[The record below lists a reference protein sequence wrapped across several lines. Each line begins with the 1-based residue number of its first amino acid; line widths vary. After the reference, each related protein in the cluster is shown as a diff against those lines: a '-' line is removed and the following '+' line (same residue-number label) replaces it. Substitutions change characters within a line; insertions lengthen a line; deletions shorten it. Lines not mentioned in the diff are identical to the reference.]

1 MTWLFDNFDVV
12 LGYTKTHLYLSL
24 VPLFVGLLIAIPLG
38 TVIRN
43 TRWVRRI
50 TLTVASIAFTLPS
63 LALFVTIPAVI
74 GLPVLDPL
82 NVVIALAV
90 YSTALLVR
98 AVPEALDS
106 VPFAVVDSAEAM
118 GYSTLRRAVTVELP
132 LALPVL
138 IANIRVVA
146 VTNISLVSVGSVIGI
161 GGLGQL
167 FTQGYQRDYPDQIFA
182 GIISIVFLA
191 LVFDAALYLAG
202 PSTHPVDA
210 PRHGLVEEEGTRMNL
225 FSEAFSYIFDGGNW
239 SGPPGIG
246 ARTDRAHVVQPAGST
261 GLGSD
266 CHTHRL
272 VDRPSTTR

>member
-1 MTWLFDNFDVV
+1 MTWLLDNFDVV

-63 LALFVTIPAVI
+63 LALFVTIPAVV

-118 GYSTLRRAVTVELP
+118 GYSSLRRAVTVELP

-191 LVFDAALYLAG
+191 LIFDAALYLLG
-202 PSTHPVDA
+202 RRLTPW
-210 PRHGLVEEEGTRMNL
+210 TRL
-225 FSEAFSYIFDGGNW
+225 
-239 SGPPGIG
+239 
-246 ARTDRAHVVQPAGST
+246 ST
-261 GLGSD
+261 GSSKKKA
-266 CHTHRL
+266 RA
-272 VDRPSTTR
+272 

>member
-1 MTWLFDNFDVV
+1 MTWLFDNFGVV

-24 VPLFVGLLIAIPLG
+24 VPLLIGLLIAVPVG
-38 TVIRN
+38 TLIRN

-63 LALFVTIPAVI
+63 LALFVTIPAVV

-82 NVVIALAV
+82 NVVIALTV

-98 AVPEALDS
+98 AGPEALDS
-106 VPFAVVDSAEAM
+106 VPFAVVDSAQAM
-118 GYSTLRRAVTVELP
+118 GFSSLRRAVTVELP
-132 LALPVL
+132 LSLPVL
-138 IANIRVVA
+138 IANIRVVT

-191 LVFDAALYLAG
+191 LIFDAALYLVG
-202 PSTHPVDA
+202 RRLTPWTRQGSSST
-210 PRHGLVEEEGTRMNL
+210 RK
-225 FSEAFSYIFDGGNW
+225 
-239 SGPPGIG
+239 
-246 ARTDRAHVVQPAGST
+246 ARA
-261 GLGSD
+261 
-266 CHTHRL
+266 
-272 VDRPSTTR
+272 

>member
-1 MTWLFDNFDVV
+1 MTWLFDNFGVV

-24 VPLFVGLLIAIPLG
+24 VPLLIGLLIAVPVG
-38 TVIRN
+38 TLIRN

-63 LALFVTIPAVI
+63 LALFVTIPAVV

-82 NVVIALAV
+82 NVVIALTV

-106 VPFAVVDSAEAM
+106 VPFAVVDSAQAM
-118 GYSTLRRAVTVELP
+118 GFSSLRRAVTVELP
-132 LALPVL
+132 LSLPVL
-138 IANIRVVA
+138 IANIRVVT

-191 LVFDAALYLAG
+191 LIFDAALYLVG
-202 PSTHPVDA
+202 RRLTPWTRQDSSST
-210 PRHGLVEEEGTRMNL
+210 RK
-225 FSEAFSYIFDGGNW
+225 
-239 SGPPGIG
+239 
-246 ARTDRAHVVQPAGST
+246 ARA
-261 GLGSD
+261 
-266 CHTHRL
+266 
-272 VDRPSTTR
+272 

>member
-1 MTWLFDNFDVV
+1 MTWLFDNFGVV

-24 VPLFVGLLIAIPLG
+24 VPLLIGLLIAVPVG
-38 TVIRN
+38 TLIRN

-63 LALFVTIPAVI
+63 LALFVTIPAVV

-82 NVVIALAV
+82 NVVIALTV

-106 VPFAVVDSAEAM
+106 VPFAVVDSAQAM
-118 GYSTLRRAVTVELP
+118 GFSSLRRAVTVELP
-132 LALPVL
+132 LSLPVL
-138 IANIRVVA
+138 IANIRVVT

-191 LVFDAALYLAG
+191 LIFDAALYLVG
-202 PSTHPVDA
+202 RRLTPWTRQGSSST
-210 PRHGLVEEEGTRMNL
+210 RK
-225 FSEAFSYIFDGGNW
+225 
-239 SGPPGIG
+239 
-246 ARTDRAHVVQPAGST
+246 ARA
-261 GLGSD
+261 
-266 CHTHRL
+266 
-272 VDRPSTTR
+272 

>member
-1 MTWLFDNFDVV
+1 MTWLLDNFDVV

-24 VPLFVGLLIAIPLG
+24 VPLLAGLLIAIPLG

-63 LALFVTIPAVI
+63 LALFVTIPAVV

-118 GYSTLRRAVTVELP
+118 GYSSLRRAVTVELP

-191 LVFDAALYLAG
+191 LIFDAALYLLG
-202 PSTHPVDA
+202 RRLTPW
-210 PRHGLVEEEGTRMNL
+210 TRL
-225 FSEAFSYIFDGGNW
+225 
-239 SGPPGIG
+239 
-246 ARTDRAHVVQPAGST
+246 ST
-261 GLGSD
+261 GSSKKKA
-266 CHTHRL
+266 RA
-272 VDRPSTTR
+272 

>member
-1 MTWLFDNFDVV
+1 MTWLLDNFDVV
-12 LGYTKTHLYLSL
+12 LGYTKTHLHLSL
-24 VPLFVGLLIAIPLG
+24 VPLLVGLLIAIPLG

-43 TRWVRRI
+43 TGWVRRI

-63 LALFVTIPAVI
+63 LALFVTIPAVV

-118 GYSTLRRAVTVELP
+118 GYSSLRRAVTVELP

-191 LVFDAALYLAG
+191 LIFDAALYLLG
-202 PSTHPVDA
+202 RRLTPW
-210 PRHGLVEEEGTRMNL
+210 TRL
-225 FSEAFSYIFDGGNW
+225 
-239 SGPPGIG
+239 
-246 ARTDRAHVVQPAGST
+246 ST
-261 GLGSD
+261 GSSKKKA
-266 CHTHRL
+266 RA
-272 VDRPSTTR
+272 

>member
-1 MTWLFDNFDVV
+1 MTWLFDNFGVV
-12 LGYTKTHLYLSL
+12 LEYTKTHLYLSL
-24 VPLFVGLLIAIPLG
+24 VPLLIGLLIAVPVG
-38 TVIRN
+38 TLIRN

-63 LALFVTIPAVI
+63 LALFVTVPAVV

-82 NVVIALAV
+82 NVVIALTV

-106 VPFAVVDSAEAM
+106 VPFAVVDSAQAM
-118 GYSTLRRAVTVELP
+118 GFSSLRRAVTVELP
-132 LALPVL
+132 LSLPVL
-138 IANIRVVA
+138 IANIRVVT

-191 LVFDAALYLAG
+191 LIFDAVLYLVG
-202 PSTHPVDA
+202 RRLTPWTRQGSSST
-210 PRHGLVEEEGTRMNL
+210 RK
-225 FSEAFSYIFDGGNW
+225 
-239 SGPPGIG
+239 
-246 ARTDRAHVVQPAGST
+246 ARA
-261 GLGSD
+261 
-266 CHTHRL
+266 
-272 VDRPSTTR
+272 

>member
-1 MTWLFDNFDVV
+1 MTWLFDNFGVV

-24 VPLFVGLLIAIPLG
+24 VPLLIGLLIAVPVG
-38 TVIRN
+38 TLIRN

-63 LALFVTIPAVI
+63 LALFVTIPAVV

-82 NVVIALAV
+82 NVVIALTV

-118 GYSTLRRAVTVELP
+118 GFSSLRRAVTVELP
-132 LALPVL
+132 LSLPVL
-138 IANIRVVA
+138 IANIRVVT

-191 LVFDAALYLAG
+191 LIFDAALYLVG
-202 PSTHPVDA
+202 RRLTPWTRQGSSST
-210 PRHGLVEEEGTRMNL
+210 RK
-225 FSEAFSYIFDGGNW
+225 
-239 SGPPGIG
+239 
-246 ARTDRAHVVQPAGST
+246 ARA
-261 GLGSD
+261 
-266 CHTHRL
+266 
-272 VDRPSTTR
+272 

>member
-24 VPLFVGLLIAIPLG
+24 VPLFVGLVIAIPLG

-63 LALFVTIPAVI
+63 LALFVTIPAVV

-82 NVVIALAV
+82 NVVIALTV

-106 VPFAVVDSAEAM
+106 VPFAVVDSAQAM
-118 GYSTLRRAVTVELP
+118 GYSSLRRAVAVELP

-191 LVFDAALYLAG
+191 LVFDAALYLLG
-202 PSTHPVDA
+202 RRLTPW
-210 PRHGLVEEEGTRMNL
+210 TRL
-225 FSEAFSYIFDGGNW
+225 
-239 SGPPGIG
+239 
-246 ARTDRAHVVQPAGST
+246 ST
-261 GLGSD
+261 GSSKKKA
-266 CHTHRL
+266 RA
-272 VDRPSTTR
+272 

>member
-1 MTWLFDNFDVV
+1 MKWLIDNFDVV

-24 VPLFVGLLIAIPLG
+24 VPLLIGLVIAIPVG
-38 TVIRN
+38 TLIRN
-43 TRWVRRI
+43 SRWIRRI
-50 TLTVASIAFTLPS
+50 TLTVASIAFTIPS

-90 YSTALLVR
+90 YSTALLIR

-118 GYSTLRRAVTVELP
+118 GYSSLRRAVSVELP
-132 LALPVL
+132 LSLPVL

-167 FTQGYQRDYPDQIFA
+167 FTQGYQRDYPDQIVA

-191 LVFDAALYLAG
+191 LVFDAALFLLG
-202 PSTHPVDA
+202 RWLTPW
-210 PRHGLVEEEGTRMNL
+210 TR
-225 FSEAFSYIFDGGNW
+225 IGGD
-239 SGPPGIG
+239 SKKKATAAKDVTATKG
-246 ARTDRAHVVQPAGST
+246 VQA
-261 GLGSD
+261 
-266 CHTHRL
+266 
-272 VDRPSTTR
+272 

>member
-1 MTWLFDNFDVV
+1 MTWLFDNFGVV

-24 VPLFVGLLIAIPLG
+24 VPLLIGLLIAVPVG
-38 TVIRN
+38 TLIRN

-63 LALFVTIPAVI
+63 LALFVTIPAVV

-82 NVVIALAV
+82 NVVIALTV

-106 VPFAVVDSAEAM
+106 VPFAVVDSAQAM
-118 GYSTLRRAVTVELP
+118 GFSSLRRAVTVELP
-132 LALPVL
+132 LSLPVL
-138 IANIRVVA
+138 IANIRVVT

-191 LVFDAALYLAG
+191 LIFDAALYLVG
-202 PSTHPVDA
+202 RRLTPWTRQGTSPST
-210 PRHGLVEEEGTRMNL
+210 RK
-225 FSEAFSYIFDGGNW
+225 
-239 SGPPGIG
+239 
-246 ARTDRAHVVQPAGST
+246 ARA
-261 GLGSD
+261 
-266 CHTHRL
+266 
-272 VDRPSTTR
+272 

>member
-1 MTWLFDNFDVV
+1 MTWLFDNFGVV

-24 VPLFVGLLIAIPLG
+24 VPLLIGLLVAVPVG
-38 TVIRN
+38 TLIRN

-63 LALFVTIPAVI
+63 LALFVTIPAVV

-82 NVVIALAV
+82 NVVIALTV

-106 VPFAVVDSAEAM
+106 VPFAVVDSAQAM
-118 GYSTLRRAVTVELP
+118 GFSSLRRAITVELP
-132 LALPVL
+132 LSLPVL
-138 IANIRVVA
+138 IANIRVVT

-191 LVFDAALYLAG
+191 LIFDAALYLLG
-202 PSTHPVDA
+202 RRLTPWTRQGTSSST
-210 PRHGLVEEEGTRMNL
+210 RK
-225 FSEAFSYIFDGGNW
+225 
-239 SGPPGIG
+239 
-246 ARTDRAHVVQPAGST
+246 ARA
-261 GLGSD
+261 
-266 CHTHRL
+266 
-272 VDRPSTTR
+272 

>member
-1 MTWLFDNFDVV
+1 MNWLVDNFDVV

-24 VPLFVGLLIAIPLG
+24 VPLFIGLVIAIPVG
-38 TVIRN
+38 TLIRN
-43 TRWVRRI
+43 SRWVRRI
-50 TLTVASIAFTLPS
+50 TLTVASIAFTIPS

-90 YSTALLVR
+90 YSTALLIR

-118 GYSTLRRAVTVELP
+118 GYSSLRRAISVELP
-132 LALPVL
+132 LSLPVL
-138 IANIRVVA
+138 IANVRVVA

-167 FTQGYQRDYPDQIFA
+167 FTQGYQRDYPDQIVA

-191 LVFDAALYLAG
+191 LVFDAALHLLGRWLTPWTRLGGDSKKNA
-202 PSTHPVDA
+202 STKKGV
-210 PRHGLVEEEGTRMNL
+210 
-225 FSEAFSYIFDGGNW
+225 
-239 SGPPGIG
+239 
-246 ARTDRAHVVQPAGST
+246 RA
-261 GLGSD
+261 
-266 CHTHRL
+266 
-272 VDRPSTTR
+272 